1 MQKRRRYRIFVGSI
15 KSEGYLEEWIY
26 NSGNNVLIK
35 SERRLFL
42 PGIYFLTLS
51 PEGRYLYCAV
61 KQEKDMATLY
71 AIDITDST
79 SLRIINCIYLQTSNI
94 SHLQINQAGTR
105 LLVTLFDN
113 GSLLEYMLC
122 QDGSIGELMES
133 CDFAG
138 LIPGESS
145 KNTSHL
151 HSAFF
156 SPDDSLIAVCDMGSN
171 RLNILETEKDGK
183 LRIACSW
190 NVEPSAGPR
199 HTAFSPDGKWL
210 GVAMEKSSELVI
222 INLKEKG
229 KKHIMRIPAAP
240 INNENLPADIKFS
253 HDGKHI
259 YLSNRGFDSIEIF
272 SINTEDE
279 ELILSDQK
287 HIKTKGWPRVIDLG
301 KNEQYLFVMNESYK
315 DFWSGLEI
323 FRVDEMGNV
332 LEKVLFHE
340 MPMATAMA
348 VKEEEE

>member
-1 MQKRRRYRIFVGSI
+1 MQKRRQYRIFVGSI

-26 NSGNNVLIK
+26 DSDNNVLIT
-35 SERRLFL
+35 SRRRLHL
-42 PGIYFLTLS
+42 PGIYFLALS
-51 PEGRYLYCAV
+51 PDGRYLYCAA
-61 KQEKDMATLY
+61 KQEKDMAILY

-79 SLRIINCIYLQTSNI
+79 SLHIINSIYLQTSNI

-105 LLVTLFDN
+105 LLITLFDN
-113 GSLLEYMLC
+113 GILLEYMLC
-122 QDGSIGELMES
+122 QDGSIGELKES
-133 CDFAG
+133 CDFTG
-138 LIPGESS
+138 LIPGENS

-156 SPDDSLIAVCDMGSN
+156 SPDDSLIAVCDMGTN
-171 RLNILETEKDGK
+171 RLNILETEKNGK
-183 LRIACSW
+183 LKIACSW

-222 INLKEKG
+222 MNLKE

-240 INNENLPADIKFS
+240 INDENLPADIKFS

-259 YLSNRGFDSIEIF
+259 YLSNRGFDSIGVF
-272 SINTEDE
+272 SIRTEDN
-279 ELILSDQK
+279 ELILSDLK

-301 KNEQYLFVMNESYK
+301 KNERYLFVMNESYK
-315 DFWSGLEI
+315 DYWSGLEI
-323 FRVDEMGNV
+323 FRVDETENV
-332 LEKVLFHE
+332 LEKVMFHE

-348 VKEEEE
+348 VKEEE

>member
-1 MQKRRRYRIFVGSI
+1 MQKRRQYRIFVGSI

-26 NSGNNVLIK
+26 DSDNNVLIK
-35 SERRLFL
+35 SRRRLHL
-42 PGIYFLTLS
+42 PGIYFLALS
-51 PEGRYLYCAV
+51 PDGRYLYCAAN
-61 KQEKDMATLY
+61 QEKDMAILY

-79 SLRIINCIYLQTSNI
+79 SLHIINSIYLQTSNI

-105 LLVTLFDN
+105 LLITLFDN
-113 GSLLEYMLC
+113 GILLEYMLC
-122 QDGSIGELMES
+122 QDGSIGELKES
-133 CDFAG
+133 CDFTG
-138 LIPGESS
+138 LIPGENS

-156 SPDDSLIAVCDMGSN
+156 SPDDSLIAVCDMGTN
-171 RLNILETEKDGK
+171 RLNILETEKNGK
-183 LRIACSW
+183 LKIACSW

-222 INLKEKG
+222 MNLKE

-240 INNENLPADIKFS
+240 INDENLPADIKFS

-259 YLSNRGFDSIEIF
+259 YLSNRGFDSIGVF
-272 SINTEDE
+272 SIRTEDN
-279 ELILSDQK
+279 ELILSDLK

-301 KNEQYLFVMNESYK
+301 KNERYLFVMNESYK
-315 DFWSGLEI
+315 DYWSGLEI
-323 FRVDEMGNV
+323 FRVDETENV
-332 LEKVLFHE
+332 LEKVMFHE

-348 VKEEEE
+348 VKEEE

>member
-1 MQKRRRYRIFVGSI
+1 MQKRRQYRIFVGSI

-26 NSGNNVLIK
+26 DSDNNVLIK
-35 SERRLFL
+35 SRRRLHL
-42 PGIYFLTLS
+42 PGIYFLALS
-51 PEGRYLYCAV
+51 PDGRYLYCAA
-61 KQEKDMATLY
+61 KQEKDMAILY

-79 SLRIINCIYLQTSNI
+79 SLHIINSIYLQTSNI

-105 LLVTLFDN
+105 LLITLFDN
-113 GSLLEYMLC
+113 GILLEYMLC
-122 QDGSIGELMES
+122 QDGSIGELKES
-133 CDFAG
+133 CDFTG
-138 LIPGESS
+138 LIPGENS

-156 SPDDSLIAVCDMGSN
+156 SPDDSLIAVCDMGTN
-171 RLNILETEKDGK
+171 RLNILETEKNGK
-183 LRIACSW
+183 LKIACSW

-222 INLKEKG
+222 MNLKE

-240 INNENLPADIKFS
+240 INDENLPEDIKFS

-259 YLSNRGFDSIEIF
+259 YLSNRGFDSIGVF
-272 SINTEDE
+272 SIRTEDN
-279 ELILSDQK
+279 ELILSDLK

-301 KNEQYLFVMNESYK
+301 KNERYLFVMNESYK
-315 DFWSGLEI
+315 DYWSGLEI
-323 FRVDEMGNV
+323 FRVDETENV
-332 LEKVLFHE
+332 LEKVMFHE

-348 VKEEEE
+348 VKEEE

>member
-1 MQKRRRYRIFVGSI
+1 MQKRRQYRIFVGSI

-26 NSGNNVLIK
+26 DSDNNVLIK
-35 SERRLFL
+35 SRRRLHL
-42 PGIYFLTLS
+42 PGIYFLALS
-51 PEGRYLYCAV
+51 PDGRYLYCAA
-61 KQEKDMATLY
+61 KQEKDMAILY

-79 SLRIINCIYLQTSNI
+79 SLHIINCIYLQTSNI

-105 LLVTLFDN
+105 LLITLFDN
-113 GSLLEYMLC
+113 GILLEYMLC
-122 QDGSIGELMES
+122 QDGSIGELKES
-133 CDFAG
+133 CDFTG
-138 LIPGESS
+138 LIPGENS

-156 SPDDSLIAVCDMGSN
+156 SPDDSLIAVCDMGTN
-171 RLNILETEKDGK
+171 RLNILETEKNGK
-183 LRIACSW
+183 LKIACSW

-222 INLKEKG
+222 MNLKE

-240 INNENLPADIKFS
+240 INDENLPADIKFS

-259 YLSNRGFDSIEIF
+259 YLSNRGFDSIGVF
-272 SINTEDE
+272 SIRTEDN
-279 ELILSDQK
+279 ELILSDLK

-301 KNEQYLFVMNESYK
+301 KNERYLFVMNESYK
-315 DFWSGLEI
+315 DYWSGLEI
-323 FRVDEMGNV
+323 FRVDETENV
-332 LEKVLFHE
+332 LEKVMFHE

-348 VKEEEE
+348 VKEEE

>member
-1 MQKRRRYRIFVGSI
+1 MQKRRQYRIFVGSI

-26 NSGNNVLIK
+26 DSDNNVLIK
-35 SERRLFL
+35 SGRRLCL

-51 PEGRYLYCAV
+51 PDGRYLYCAA
-61 KQEKDMATLY
+61 KKEKDMAILY

-79 SLRIINCIYLQTSNI
+79 SLHIINCIYLQTSNI
-94 SHLQINQAGTR
+94 SHLQINQVGTR
-105 LLVTLFDN
+105 LLITLFDN
-113 GSLLEYMLC
+113 GILLEYMLC
-122 QDGSIGELMES
+122 KDGSIGELKES
-133 CDFAG
+133 CDFTG
-138 LIPGESS
+138 LIPGENS

-156 SPDDSLIAVCDMGSN
+156 SPDDSLIAVCDMGTN
-171 RLNILETEKDGK
+171 RLNILETEKNGK
-183 LRIACSW
+183 LKIACSW

-222 INLKEKG
+222 MNLKE

-240 INNENLPADIKFS
+240 INDENLPADIKFS

-259 YLSNRGFDSIEIF
+259 YLSNRGFDSIGIF
-272 SINTEDE
+272 SIRTEDN
-279 ELILSDQK
+279 ELILSDLK

-315 DFWSGLEI
+315 DYWSGLEI
-323 FRVDEMGNV
+323 LRVDETGNV
-332 LEKVLFHE
+332 LEKVMFHE
-340 MPMATAMA
+340 MPLATAMA

>member
-1 MQKRRRYRIFVGSI
+1 MQKRRQYRIFVGSI

-26 NSGNNVLIK
+26 DSDNNVLIK
-35 SERRLFL
+35 SRRRLHL
-42 PGIYFLTLS
+42 PGIYFLALS
-51 PEGRYLYCAV
+51 PDGRYLYCAA
-61 KQEKDMATLY
+61 KQEKDMAILY

-79 SLRIINCIYLQTSNI
+79 SLHIINSIYLQTSNI

-105 LLVTLFDN
+105 LLITLFDN

-122 QDGSIGELMES
+122 QDGSIGELKES
-133 CDFAG
+133 CDFTG
-138 LIPGESS
+138 LIPGENS

-156 SPDDSLIAVCDMGSN
+156 SPDDSLIAVCDMGTN
-171 RLNILETEKDGK
+171 RLNILETEKNGK
-183 LRIACSW
+183 LKITCSW

-222 INLKEKG
+222 MNLKE

-240 INNENLPADIKFS
+240 INDENLPADIKFS

-259 YLSNRGFDSIEIF
+259 YLSNRGFDSIGVF
-272 SINTEDE
+272 SIRTEDN
-279 ELILSDQK
+279 ELILSDLK

-301 KNEQYLFVMNESYK
+301 KNERYLFVMNESYK
-315 DFWSGLEI
+315 DYWSGLEI
-323 FRVDEMGNV
+323 FRVDETENV
-332 LEKVLFHE
+332 LEKVMFHE

-348 VKEEEE
+348 VKEEE

>member
-1 MQKRRRYRIFVGSI
+1 MQKRRQYRIFVGSI

-26 NSGNNVLIK
+26 DSDNNVLIK
-35 SERRLFL
+35 SRRRLHL
-42 PGIYFLTLS
+42 PGIYFLALS
-51 PEGRYLYCAV
+51 PDGRYLYCAA
-61 KQEKDMATLY
+61 KQEKDMAILY

-79 SLRIINCIYLQTSNI
+79 SLHIINSIYLQTSNI

-105 LLVTLFDN
+105 LLITLFDN
-113 GSLLEYMLC
+113 GILLEYMLC
-122 QDGSIGELMES
+122 QDGSIGELKES
-133 CDFAG
+133 CDFTG
-138 LIPGESS
+138 LIPGENS

-156 SPDDSLIAVCDMGSN
+156 SPDDSLIAVCDMGTN
-171 RLNILETEKDGK
+171 RLNILETEKNGK
-183 LRIACSW
+183 LKIACSW

-222 INLKEKG
+222 MNLKE

-240 INNENLPADIKFS
+240 INDENLPADIKFS

-259 YLSNRGFDSIEIF
+259 YLSNRGFDSIGVF
-272 SINTEDE
+272 SIRTEDN
-279 ELILSDQK
+279 ELILSDLK
-287 HIKTKGWPRVIDLG
+287 HIKTKGWTRVIDLG
-301 KNEQYLFVMNESYK
+301 KNERYLFVMNESYK
-315 DFWSGLEI
+315 DYWSGLEI
-323 FRVDEMGNV
+323 FRVDETENV
-332 LEKVLFHE
+332 LEKVMFHE

>member
-1 MQKRRRYRIFVGSI
+1 MQKRRQYHIFVGSI

-26 NSGNNVLIK
+26 DSDNNVLIK
-35 SERRLFL
+35 SRRRLHL
-42 PGIYFLTLS
+42 PGIYFLALS
-51 PEGRYLYCAV
+51 PDGRYLYCAA
-61 KQEKDMATLY
+61 KQEKDMAILY

-79 SLRIINCIYLQTSNI
+79 SLHIINSIYLQTSNI

-105 LLVTLFDN
+105 LLITLFDN
-113 GSLLEYMLC
+113 GILLEYMLC
-122 QDGSIGELMES
+122 QDGSIGELKES
-133 CDFAG
+133 CDFTG
-138 LIPGESS
+138 LIPGENS

-156 SPDDSLIAVCDMGSN
+156 SPDDSLSAVCDMGTN
-171 RLNILETEKDGK
+171 RLNILETEKNGK
-183 LRIACSW
+183 LKIACSW

-222 INLKEKG
+222 MNLKE

-240 INNENLPADIKFS
+240 INDENLPADIKFS

-259 YLSNRGFDSIEIF
+259 YLSNRGFDSIGVF
-272 SINTEDE
+272 SIRTEDN
-279 ELILSDQK
+279 ELILSDLK

-301 KNEQYLFVMNESYK
+301 KNERYLFVMNESYK
-315 DFWSGLEI
+315 DYWSGLEI
-323 FRVDEMGNV
+323 FRVDETENV
-332 LEKVLFHE
+332 LEKVMFHE

-348 VKEEEE
+348 VKEEE

>member
-1 MQKRRRYRIFVGSI
+1 MQKRRQYRIFVGSI

-26 NSGNNVLIK
+26 DSDNNVLIK
-35 SERRLFL
+35 SGRRLCL
-42 PGIYFLTLS
+42 PGIYFLALS
-51 PEGRYLYCAV
+51 PDGRYLYCAA
-61 KQEKDMATLY
+61 KKEKDMAILY

-79 SLRIINCIYLQTSNI
+79 SLHIINCIYLQTSNI

-105 LLVTLFDN
+105 LLITLFDN
-113 GSLLEYMLC
+113 GILLEYMLC
-122 QDGSIGELMES
+122 KDGSIGELKES
-133 CDFAG
+133 CDFTG
-138 LIPGESS
+138 LIPGENS

-156 SPDDSLIAVCDMGSN
+156 SPDDSLIAVCDMGTN
-171 RLNILETEKDGK
+171 RLNILETEKNGK
-183 LRIACSW
+183 LKIACSW

-222 INLKEKG
+222 MNLKE

-240 INNENLPADIKFS
+240 INDENLPADIKFS

-259 YLSNRGFDSIEIF
+259 YLSNRGFDSIGIF
-272 SINTEDE
+272 SIRTEDN
-279 ELILSDQK
+279 ELILSDLK

-315 DFWSGLEI
+315 DYWSGLEI
-323 FRVDEMGNV
+323 FRVDETENV
-332 LEKVLFHE
+332 LEKVMFHE

-348 VKEEEE
+348 VKEEE

>member
-1 MQKRRRYRIFVGSI
+1 MQKRRQYRIFVGSI

-26 NSGNNVLIK
+26 DSDNNVLIK
-35 SERRLFL
+35 SGRRLCL

-51 PEGRYLYCAV
+51 PDGRYLYCAA
-61 KQEKDMATLY
+61 KKEKDMAILY

-79 SLRIINCIYLQTSNI
+79 SLHIINCIYLQTSNI
-94 SHLQINQAGTR
+94 SHLQINQVGTR
-105 LLVTLFDN
+105 LLITLFDN
-113 GSLLEYMLC
+113 GILLEYMLC
-122 QDGSIGELMES
+122 KDGSIGELKES
-133 CDFAG
+133 CDFTG
-138 LIPGESS
+138 LIPGENS

-156 SPDDSLIAVCDMGSN
+156 SPDDSLIAVCDMGTN
-171 RLNILETEKDGK
+171 RLNILETEKNGK
-183 LRIACSW
+183 LKIACSW

-222 INLKEKG
+222 MNLKE

-240 INNENLPADIKFS
+240 ISDENLPADIKFS

-259 YLSNRGFDSIEIF
+259 YLSNRGFDSIGIF
-272 SINTEDE
+272 SIRTEDN
-279 ELILSDQK
+279 ELMLSDLK

-301 KNEQYLFVMNESYK
+301 RNEQYLFVMNESYK
-315 DFWSGLEI
+315 DYWSGLEI
-323 FRVDEMGNV
+323 FRVDETGNV
-332 LEKVLFHE
+332 LEKVMFHE

>member
-1 MQKRRRYRIFVGSI
+1 MQKRRQYRIFVGSI

-26 NSGNNVLIK
+26 DSDNNVLIK
-35 SERRLFL
+35 SRRRLHL
-42 PGIYFLTLS
+42 PGIYFLALS
-51 PEGRYLYCAV
+51 PDGRYLYCAA
-61 KQEKDMATLY
+61 KQEKDMAILY

-79 SLRIINCIYLQTSNI
+79 SLHIINSIYLQTSNI

-105 LLVTLFDN
+105 LLITLFDN
-113 GSLLEYMLC
+113 GILLEYMLC
-122 QDGSIGELMES
+122 QDGSIGELKES
-133 CDFAG
+133 CDFTG
-138 LIPGESS
+138 LIPGENS

-156 SPDDSLIAVCDMGSN
+156 SPDDSLIAVRDMGTN
-171 RLNILETEKDGK
+171 RLNILETEKNGK
-183 LRIACSW
+183 LKIACSW

-222 INLKEKG
+222 MNLKE

-240 INNENLPADIKFS
+240 INDENLPADIKFS

-259 YLSNRGFDSIEIF
+259 YLSNRGFDSIGVF
-272 SINTEDE
+272 SIRTEDN
-279 ELILSDQK
+279 ELILSDLK

-301 KNEQYLFVMNESYK
+301 KNERYLFVMNESYK
-315 DFWSGLEI
+315 DYWSGLEI
-323 FRVDEMGNV
+323 FRVDETENV
-332 LEKVLFHE
+332 LEKVMFHE

-348 VKEEEE
+348 VKEEE

>member
-1 MQKRRRYRIFVGSI
+1 MQKRRQYRIFVGSI

-26 NSGNNVLIK
+26 DSDNNVLIK
-35 SERRLFL
+35 SRRRLHL
-42 PGIYFLTLS
+42 PGIYFLALS
-51 PEGRYLYCAV
+51 PDGRYLYCAA
-61 KQEKDMATLY
+61 KQEKDMAILY

-79 SLRIINCIYLQTSNI
+79 SLHIINSIYLQTSNI

-105 LLVTLFDN
+105 LLITLFDN
-113 GSLLEYMLC
+113 GILLEYMLC
-122 QDGSIGELMES
+122 QDGSIGELKES
-133 CDFAG
+133 CDFTG
-138 LIPGESS
+138 LIPGENS

-156 SPDDSLIAVCDMGSN
+156 SPDDSLIAVCDMETN
-171 RLNILETEKDGK
+171 RLNILETEKNGK
-183 LRIACSW
+183 LKIACSW

-222 INLKEKG
+222 MNLKE

-240 INNENLPADIKFS
+240 INDENLPADIKFS

-259 YLSNRGFDSIEIF
+259 YLSNRGFDSIGVF
-272 SINTEDE
+272 SIRTEDN
-279 ELILSDQK
+279 ELILSDLK

-301 KNEQYLFVMNESYK
+301 KNERYLFVMNESYK
-315 DFWSGLEI
+315 DYWSGLEI
-323 FRVDEMGNV
+323 FRVDETENV
-332 LEKVLFHE
+332 LEKVMFHE

-348 VKEEEE
+348 VKEEE

>member
-1 MQKRRRYRIFVGSI
+1 MQKRRQYRIFVGSI

-26 NSGNNVLIK
+26 DSDNNVLIK
-35 SERRLFL
+35 SRRRLHL
-42 PGIYFLTLS
+42 PGIYFLALS
-51 PEGRYLYCAV
+51 PDGRYLYCAA
-61 KQEKDMATLY
+61 KQEKDMAILY

-79 SLRIINCIYLQTSNI
+79 SLHIINSIYLQTSNI

-105 LLVTLFDN
+105 LLITLFDN
-113 GSLLEYMLC
+113 GILLEYMLC
-122 QDGSIGELMES
+122 QDGSIGELKES
-133 CDFAG
+133 CDFTG
-138 LIPGESS
+138 LIPGENS

-156 SPDDSLIAVCDMGSN
+156 SPDDSLIAVCDMGTN
-171 RLNILETEKDGK
+171 RLNILETEKNGK
-183 LRIACSW
+183 LKIACSW

-222 INLKEKG
+222 MNLKE

-240 INNENLPADIKFS
+240 LNEVNLPPDIKFS

-259 YLSNRGFDSIEIF
+259 YLSNRGFDSIGVF
-272 SINTEDE
+272 SIRTEDN
-279 ELILSDQK
+279 ELILSDLK

-301 KNEQYLFVMNESYK
+301 KNERYLFVMNESYK
-315 DFWSGLEI
+315 DYWSGLEI
-323 FRVDEMGNV
+323 FRVDETENV
-332 LEKVLFHE
+332 LEKVMFHE

-348 VKEEEE
+348 VKEEE

>member
-1 MQKRRRYRIFVGSI
+1 MKKRRQYRIFVGSI

-26 NSGNNVLIK
+26 DSDNNVLIK
-35 SERRLFL
+35 SGRRLCL
-42 PGIYFLTLS
+42 PGIYFLALS
-51 PEGRYLYCAV
+51 PDGRYLYCAA
-61 KQEKDMATLY
+61 KQEKDMAILY

-79 SLRIINCIYLQTSNI
+79 SLHIINCIYLQTSNI

-105 LLVTLFDN
+105 LLITLFDN
-113 GSLLEYMLC
+113 GILLEYMLC
-122 QDGSIGELMES
+122 QDGSIGELKES
-133 CDFAG
+133 CDFTG
-138 LIPGESS
+138 LIPGENS

-156 SPDDSLIAVCDMGSN
+156 SPDDSLIAVCDMGTN
-171 RLNILETEKDGK
+171 RLNILETEKNGK
-183 LRIACSW
+183 LKIACSW

-199 HTAFSPDGKWL
+199 HTAFSPDGKWI

-222 INLKEKG
+222 MNLKE

-240 INNENLPADIKFS
+240 INDENLPADIKFS
-253 HDGKHI
+253 HDGKRI
-259 YLSNRGFDSIEIF
+259 YLSNRGFDSIGIF
-272 SINTEDE
+272 SIRTEDN
-279 ELILSDQK
+279 ELILSDLK

-315 DFWSGLEI
+315 DNWSGLEI
-323 FRVDEMGNV
+323 FRVDETGNV
-332 LEKVLFHE
+332 LEKVMFHE